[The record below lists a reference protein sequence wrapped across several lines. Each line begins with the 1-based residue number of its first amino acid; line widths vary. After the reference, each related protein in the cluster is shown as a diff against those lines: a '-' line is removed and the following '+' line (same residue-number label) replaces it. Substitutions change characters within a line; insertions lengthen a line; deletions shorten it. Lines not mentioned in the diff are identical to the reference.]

1 MASLAV
7 ILTVCCSCSK
17 TGKGESTTDITLSGP
32 DGPLPINAEFYPSP
46 SDLPGYFEVIA
57 HTVGKD
63 VFTSLTFFLQAPEQV
78 KAGSEI
84 TSGKVSFGAF
94 LSSDSREYTDSFT
107 GRMYLKSK
115 SADSVTI
122 FFDNVRF
129 RILHGEYALNGNM
142 VATSSN

>member
-17 TGKGESTTDITLSGP
+17 TGKGDHETDIILSGP
-32 DGPLPINAEFYPSP
+32 DGPLPMKAEFYPSP
-46 SDLPGYFEVIA
+46 SDLPGLFEVIA
-57 HTVGKD
+57 HTAGKD
-63 VFTSLTFFLQAPEQV
+63 VYTSLTFTLKVPDQV
-78 KAGSEI
+78 KEGSEI
-84 TSGKVSFGAF
+84 TSGKISFGAF
-94 LSSDSREYTDSFT
+94 FSSDSREYTDSFT

-129 RILHGEYALNGNM
+129 RILHGEYVLNGDM